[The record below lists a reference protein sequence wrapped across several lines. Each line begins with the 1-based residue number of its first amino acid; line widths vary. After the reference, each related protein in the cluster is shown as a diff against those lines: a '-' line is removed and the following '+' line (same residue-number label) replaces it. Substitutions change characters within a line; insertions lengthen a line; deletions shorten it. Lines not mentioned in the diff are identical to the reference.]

1 MFARK
6 YRLPA
11 KIRLDN
17 SKNVHSP
24 FFIVKISKNTLVHNR
39 YGFIISKKIDK
50 RATVRNRV
58 KRRIRA
64 CIEELHPKM
73 VTGYDLLFI
82 IKKEAVEKTT
92 EILFSTISEILIKEK
107 ILINEEP
114 TLRPS
119 AGGDKNESSP
129 PAEGN

>member
-1 MFARK
+1 MFDRK
-6 YRLPA
+6 YRLPV
-11 KIRLDN
+11 KVRLDN
-17 SKNVHSP
+17 SKTVHTP
-24 FFIVKISKNTLVHNR
+24 FFIVKIHKNTLEYNR

-64 CIEELHPKM
+64 CVEELHPKM

-119 AGGDKNESSP
+119 A
-129 PAEGN
+129 

>member
-82 IKKEAVEKTT
+82 IKKEAIATDTKDYYTV
-92 EILFSTISEILIKEK
+92 IRNLIQD
-107 ILINEEP
+107 LLNDNEN
-114 TLRPS
+114 R
-119 AGGDKNESSP
+119 
-129 PAEGN
+129 